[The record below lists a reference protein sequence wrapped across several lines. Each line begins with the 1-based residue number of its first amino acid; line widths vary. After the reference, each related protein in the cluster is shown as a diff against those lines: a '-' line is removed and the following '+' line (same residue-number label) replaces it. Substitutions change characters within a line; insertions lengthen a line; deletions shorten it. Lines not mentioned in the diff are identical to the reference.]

1 MASGTKNR
9 DNLPL
14 QSFSVS
20 NDRGFVPQDEQFENG
35 GTVRDADKSMYWIV
49 EPGSFAYN
57 PARINVGSIGYLST
71 SENVI
76 ISSLY
81 EVFRTDESCDDRFLW
96 HWFKSPLFMKQIEM
110 LQEGGVRLYFFFD
123 KLLLSEIWMPSVEE
137 QRLIGGHF
145 DRLNNLITL
154 HQRKYDK
161 LCTVKKSMLDKMF
174 PKPGETEPEIRFEG
188 FTDPWEQRKLG
199 ELAEVKDSARIPNAL
214 WTDSGVPYIRAS
226 DVTND
231 DMSGELF
238 ISQEAFDYYRG
249 QTGAPEQGDMLFNG
263 GGEIGKT
270 HLLKTN
276 AQVYVQGGA
285 VLYVRTSES
294 EDLDGEYLT
303 AAFQSNGIR
312 RYVDIASAGGT
323 MKHFTLGPAQQ
334 TPVAAPKLGEQKKIG
349 GLFSHLDNLITLHQ
363 RKLELLRNIKKSL
376 LDRMF
381 V

>member
-1 MASGTKNR
+1 M
-9 DNLPL
+9 
-14 QSFSVS
+14 
-20 NDRGFVPQDEQFENG
+20 
-35 GTVRDADKSMYWIV
+35 
-49 EPGSFAYN
+49 
-57 PARINVGSIGYLST
+57 RITRVC
-71 SENVI
+71 V
-76 ISSLY
+76 
-81 EVFRTDESCDDRFLW
+81 C
-96 HWFKSPLFMKQIEM
+96 KQ
-110 LQEGGVRLYFFFD
+110 
-123 KLLLSEIWMPSVEE
+123 
-137 QRLIGGHF
+137 
-145 DRLNNLITL
+145 T
-154 HQRKYDK
+154 
-161 LCTVKKSMLDKMF
+161 
-174 PKPGETEPEIRFEG
+174 
-188 FTDPWEQRKLG
+188 WEQRKLG

-294 EDLDGEYLT
+294 EDLDGEYLI

-349 GLFSHLDNLITLHQ
+349 GLFSHLDSLITLHQ
-363 RKLELLRNIKKSL
+363 RKHDQLATLKKSL
-376 LDRMF
+376 LEKMF